1 MTEKPTAIRLRK
13 QSRVLELDY
22 ADGESYAL
30 SWEFL
35 RVHSPSAEVRGHH
48 PSQAVLQHGKK
59 DVEISAVK
67 PVGHYALQ
75 LVFNDGHDT
84 GLYGWD
90 YLRELCLQEE
100 VLWTKYLDELHR
112 QGKTRDPNAQ
122 VLMFDPK

>member
-1 MTEKPTAIRLRK
+1 MQEKPTAIRLRK

-22 ADGESYAL
+22 ADGQSFAL
-30 SWEFL
+30 RWEFL

-59 DVEISAVK
+59 HVAISAVK

-75 LVFNDGHDT
+75 LVFDDGHDT

-90 YLRELCLQEE
+90 YLLELCQQQEK
-100 VLWTKYLDELHR
+100 LWAKYLEELHS